1 MIIGVISD
9 THDHLDN
16 LGKAFDIFAQKGV
29 EHIIHAGDFTSPFTA
44 RVLMEFKGGFTGI
57 FGNNDGDKLLLSKV
71 YEGKI
76 HPQPHILTINNKTI
90 VIMHEPTVVEAI
102 AESGHY
108 DMVIF
113 GHTHKAVVKKVKG
126 TLVVNPGEAG
136 SWLYGKATVAIVN
149 LQDMSAEIINIKTGG
164 GERTRTAESRFCRPL
179 P

>member
-1 MIIGVISD
+1 MILGIISD

-16 LGKAFDIFAQKGV
+16 LRNAIDIFIQKGV

-76 HPQPHILTINNKTI
+76 HPQPHIINLHNKNI
-90 VIMHEPTVVEAI
+90 VIMHEPTVVQAI

-108 DMVIF
+108 DIVIY
-113 GHTHKAVVKKVKG
+113 GHTHKASVKNINK
-126 TLVVNPGEAG
+126 TLVINPGEAG
-136 SWLYGKATVAIVN
+136 SWLYGKATVAVVN
-149 LQDMSAEIINIKTGG
+149 LESMTAEILQVK
-164 GERTRTAESRFCRPL
+164 
-179 P
+179 